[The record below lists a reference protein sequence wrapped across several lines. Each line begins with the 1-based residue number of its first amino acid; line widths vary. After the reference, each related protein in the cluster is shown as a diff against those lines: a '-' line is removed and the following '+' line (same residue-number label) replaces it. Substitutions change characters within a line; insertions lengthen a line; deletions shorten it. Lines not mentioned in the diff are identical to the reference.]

1 MSMAGD
7 DLTIEILK
15 DIRAEIR
22 GMHAEQVA
30 TNQRLDATNH
40 RLDVTVERLAL
51 TIERLDI
58 GNRRLDTVESTLL
71 DLAEKQG
78 LVVRYTRALAEG
90 DGRLERR
97 VDELEIRVEKLET
110 E

>member
-1 MSMAGD
+1 
-7 DLTIEILK
+7 
-15 DIRAEIR
+15 
-22 GMHAEQVA
+22 MHAEQVA
-30 TNQRLDATNH
+30 TNQRLDATNQ
-40 RLDVTVERLAL
+40 RLDVTVERLDL

-58 GNRRLDTVESTLL
+58 GNQRLDTVESTLL
-71 DLAEKQG
+71 DLV
-78 LVVRYTRALAEG
+78 VVRYTRALAEG

>member
-1 MSMAGD
+1 MAGE

-15 DIRAEIR
+15 GIRDEIR
-22 GMHAEQVA
+22 GVRSEQVA
-30 TNQRLDATNH
+30 TNQRLDATNQ
-40 RLDVTVERLAL
+40 RLAVTVERLDL

-58 GNRRLDTVESTLL
+58 GNQRLDTVESTLL

-78 LVVRYTRALAEG
+78 LVVRYTRALAER
-90 DGRLERR
+90 DSRLERR
-97 VDELEIRVEKLET
+97 VDELVIRVEKLES

>member
-1 MSMAGD
+1 MAGD
-7 DLTIEILK
+7 ELTIEILK
-15 DIRAEIR
+15 GIRDEVR
-22 GMHAEQVA
+22 GVRSEQVA
-30 TNQRLDATNH
+30 TNQRLDAANQ
-40 RLDVTVERLAL
+40 RLAVTVERLDL

-78 LVVRYTRALAEG
+78 LAVRYTRALAER
-90 DGRLERR
+90 DLRLGRR
-97 VDELEIRVEKLET
+97 VDELQLRVEKLES